1 MEGGY
6 IGRNNSAH
14 VWGRLEVQFVETCN
28 CLNICAYNKHG
39 HKEELFNLFLSG
51 ESDDA
56 IEQLGVII
64 DGCQDAINHLRS
76 KQLESETLGTQPDSY
91 KIDDAMEAQQAA
103 HEMAQADDD
112 EVLF

>member
-28 CLNICAYNKHG
+28 CLNICAYNKRG
-39 HKEELFNLFLSG
+39 RKEELFDLFLSG
-51 ESDDA
+51 EFGAA
-56 IEQLGVII
+56 IEQLGAII

-76 KQLESETLGTQPDSY
+76 KKLESEVLGTAPDSA
-91 KIDDAMEAQQAA
+91 KVNDAVEA
-103 HEMAQADDD
+103 AQLAQEDD
-112 EVLF
+112 EVPF

>member
-6 IGRNNSAH
+6 VNLHINAH
-14 VWGRLEVQFVETCN
+14 VWGELKVEFLPTAN
-28 CLNICAYNKHG
+28 CLEISARTGEYRKV
-39 HKEELFNLFLSG
+39 ELLSLFLSG

-91 KIDDAMEAQQAA
+91 KIDDQMEAQQAA
-103 HEMAQADDD
+103 HEIAQADND